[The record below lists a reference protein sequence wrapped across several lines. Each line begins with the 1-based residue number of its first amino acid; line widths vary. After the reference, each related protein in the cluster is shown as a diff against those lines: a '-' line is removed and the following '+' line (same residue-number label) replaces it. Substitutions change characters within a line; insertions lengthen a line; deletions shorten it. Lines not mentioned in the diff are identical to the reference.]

1 MGVMVQIRN
10 VPEPLHRTLKA
21 RAALAGQSLSDYL
34 LAEMRRSAEAPSR
47 EELVQRLRTLPP
59 LEDLEDGAA
68 AVREVRRERDSG
80 RGSPPGR
87 KRRRG

>member
-10 VPEPLHRTLKA
+10 VPEALHRTLKA

-34 LAEMRRSAEAPSR
+34 LAEMRRSAEALPR
-47 EELVQRLRTLPP
+47 EELLRRLRTLPP
-59 LEDLEDGAA
+59 LEGLEDGATV
-68 AVREVRRERDSG
+68 VREVRRERDSD
-80 RGSPPGR
+80 RGSPPRR